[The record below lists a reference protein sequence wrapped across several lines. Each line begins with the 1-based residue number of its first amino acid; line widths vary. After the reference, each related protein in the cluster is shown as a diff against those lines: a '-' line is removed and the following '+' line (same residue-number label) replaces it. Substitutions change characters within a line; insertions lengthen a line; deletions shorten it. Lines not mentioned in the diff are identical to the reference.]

1 MQLKHH
7 SVSVLQY
14 PNIMLPWEEK
24 ANLAYSS
31 RLYSPPIQG
40 RQGRSS
46 RKLPASRSITDS
58 QERTHAH
65 VLNVHSSLHS
75 PWVGGAHSAHLQGGS
90 FHLYKPSSDRPY
102 KKSPGQGAPSTSLR
116 DCFLVILDW
125 VKRTRL
131 TVTGEKLLK
140 PHGRTQT
147 SGKFSLRLQEMIFLD
162 IVYAFEGWKVLS
174 L

>member
-90 FHLYKPSSDRPY
+90 FHLYKPNSDRPY

-131 TVTGEKLLK
+131 TVSHRRKVTKAAWQDTNVWKIQPQAPGNDFLGYSVCFWGLK
-140 PHGRTQT
+140 GP
-147 SGKFSLRLQEMIFLD
+147 
-162 IVYAFEGWKVLS
+162 
-174 L
+174 